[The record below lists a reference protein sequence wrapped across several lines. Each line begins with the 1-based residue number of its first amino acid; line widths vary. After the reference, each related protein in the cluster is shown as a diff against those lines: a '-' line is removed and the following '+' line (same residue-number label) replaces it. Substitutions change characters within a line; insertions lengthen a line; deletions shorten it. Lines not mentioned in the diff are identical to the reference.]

1 MAPWPG
7 GDEPR
12 SDDEMR
18 VFLVDLND
26 FFFLLLILCPRHVAE
41 PCGTI
46 SERKFKRKK
55 GEKDRDH
62 RFRPSCLRT
71 SENQNQTVLALA
83 ALGH

>member
-62 RFRPSCLRT
+62 PSCLRT
-71 SENQNQTVLALA
+71 CENQNQTVLALA